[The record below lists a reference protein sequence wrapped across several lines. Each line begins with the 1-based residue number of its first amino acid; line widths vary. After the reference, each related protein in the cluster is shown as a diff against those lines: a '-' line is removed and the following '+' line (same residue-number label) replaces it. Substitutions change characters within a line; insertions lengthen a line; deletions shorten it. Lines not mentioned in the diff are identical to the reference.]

1 MRLIDFILNYDVAK
15 VNTKIAKMQI
25 SLLQIC
31 NINSKIKLTTNKGVS
46 DVCTSERMKE
56 RRNKLGI
63 SADEVAKKIGV
74 SRSTYFR
81 YENGDIEKMPLS
93 IVKPLAEA
101 LRTTPEYL
109 AGWDDEVQN
118 STMRVAAHIDDNV
131 TEEQMKDI
139 IKYIEFLKSQQQQE

>member
-1 MRLIDFILNYDVAK
+1 
-15 VNTKIAKMQI
+15 MQM

-31 NINSKIKLTTNKGVS
+31 NINSKIKLITNKGVS
-46 DVCTSERMKE
+46 NVCTSERMKE

-131 TEEQMKDI
+131 TEEQMNDI
-139 IKYIEFLKSQQQQE
+139 IKYIEFLKSQQQKE

>member
-1 MRLIDFILNYDVAK
+1 
-15 VNTKIAKMQI
+15 MQI

-31 NINSKIKLTTNKGVS
+31 NINSKIKLITNKGVS
-46 DVCTSERMKE
+46 NVCTSERMKE
-56 RRNKLGI
+56 RRSKLGI

-131 TEEQMKDI
+131 TEEQMHDI
-139 IKYIEFLKSQQQQE
+139 IRYIEFLKSQQKE

>member
-1 MRLIDFILNYDVAK
+1 
-15 VNTKIAKMQI
+15 MQM

-31 NINSKIKLTTNKGVS
+31 NINSKIKLITNKGVS
-46 DVCTSERMKE
+46 NVCTSERMKE

-131 TEEQMKDI
+131 TEEQMNDI
-139 IKYIEFLKSQQQQE
+139 IRYIEFLKSQQKE

>member
-1 MRLIDFILNYDVAK
+1 
-15 VNTKIAKMQI
+15 MQM

-31 NINSKIKLTTNKGVS
+31 NINSKIKLTTNKGVN

-131 TEEQMKDI
+131 TEEQMNDI
-139 IKYIEFLKSQQQQE
+139 IRYIEFLKSQQQKE